1 MTKKE
6 DQSAT
11 TSSQW
16 LSRGKNS
23 LLMPNRNSKNVILH
37 QISIVQIRDE
47 PLPLQ
52 AEFKGEK
59 STISLRFL
67 A

>member
-6 DQSAT
+6 NQSAT

-16 LSRGKNS
+16 LSRGKKFPFNAKQ
-23 LLMPNRNSKNVILH
+23 NSKNVILH

-52 AEFKGEK
+52 AEFKGGK